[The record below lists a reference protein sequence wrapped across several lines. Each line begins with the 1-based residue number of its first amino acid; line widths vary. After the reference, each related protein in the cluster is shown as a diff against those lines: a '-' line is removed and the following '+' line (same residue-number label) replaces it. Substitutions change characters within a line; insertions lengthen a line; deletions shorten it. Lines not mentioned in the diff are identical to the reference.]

1 MDMNEQAFL
10 LQELET
16 LRKLASQVL
25 AALHEAL
32 DIRAYVS
39 VHRQA
44 PKLAAKEHAS
54 VPASD
59 KSNRTVLN
67 CSQARTSPLGE
78 EPSPAEVTVATHV
91 IQLI

>member
-1 MDMNEQAFL
+1 MNEQAFL

-44 PKLAAKEHAS
+44 PNWQ
-54 VPASD
+54 P
-59 KSNRTVLN
+59 KSMPVCQHQTNPIELF
-67 CSQARTSPLGE
+67 
-78 EPSPAEVTVATHV
+78 
-91 IQLI
+91 